1 MLTLTALLAACLP
14 ALALADVYSLSD
26 LSWTLRNGNG
36 SIVIPAKVPSQAHL
50 DLLAAGIIEEPLLEQ
65 NGVFFLHQRAR
76 LIAGVTGG
84 VVMQSTTTGGLSM
97 TAGPTP
103 LNSRP
108 SYKLFPKIPNRRRY
122 LSSMDWTPSQTSCVH
137 RHLALSDQMLSSS
150 QTIAG
155 HPVAWVDNQ
164 FRQYVY
170 DVTDLISSPSET
182 DNNITVAFESAY
194 LYGLNVTS
202 ITYEN
207 PLTSD
212 VSTSFCH
219 TNGRAERLAVRVRRL
234 PAVPP

>member
-1 MLTLTALLAACLP
+1 MLPLTALLAACLP

-26 LSWTLRNGNG
+26 LSWTLRNNNG

-65 NGVFFLHQRAR
+65 NGEFSFHSARAFECRGDGRRRVAEYYDRWIVNDSWTYTAELTPFTQAVPYSAQQKTLLVFYGLDT
-76 LIAGVTGG
+76 IANIVRRP
-84 VVMQSTTTGGLSM
+84 STFSTEFCI
-97 TAGPTP
+97 
-103 LNSRP
+103 LNSG
-108 SYKLFPKIPNRRRY
+108 
-122 LSSMDWTPSQTSCVH
+122 QTV
-137 RHLALSDQMLSSS
+137 
-150 QTIAG
+150 AG

-170 DVTDLISSPSET
+170 DVTDLISSPSES
-182 DNNITVAFESAY
+182 DNNITVSFESAY

-219 TNGRAERLAVRVRRL
+219 TSGPAERCAV
-234 PAVPP
+234 